1 MENRKNKRADINRY
15 RTIFFE
21 TGLIIAL
28 TFTLA
33 AFEWKTEKKNLK
45 LHGNEQIL
53 TIEDMLPITFC
64 EPEHKIPEPPK
75 PALQSGVIDSAQTD
89 NTTPAGQN
97 GRKVPVKMKLPL
109 KVVLQQNCYQYEKQ

>member
-45 LHGNEQIL
+45 LHGNEQII
-53 TIEDMLPITFC
+53 TIEDMLPTTFR

-75 PALQSGVIDSAQTD
+75 PVLQSGVIDSAQTE
-89 NTTPAGQN
+89 NIPPAEQN
-97 GRKVPVKMKLPL
+97 GRKVSVQMMLPVKAD
-109 KVVLQQNCYQYEKQ
+109 LQ